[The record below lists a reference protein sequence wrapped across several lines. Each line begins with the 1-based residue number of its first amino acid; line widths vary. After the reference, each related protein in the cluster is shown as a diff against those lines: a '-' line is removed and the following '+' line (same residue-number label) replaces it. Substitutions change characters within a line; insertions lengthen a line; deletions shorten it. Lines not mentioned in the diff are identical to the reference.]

1 MWAYRLEHAPSFG
14 LLSSLDVVRRK
25 LAADEQRTPVEF
37 EQDIEKAKN
46 MARALGWDTSMVE
59 PIKCFIVPGP
69 DSFMV
74 GFVIEQ
80 ATSGQR
86 YVISPAPLAFLMDRL
101 DWDAHT
107 SEEEMRKA
115 RQALSGQQTTLPP
128 LKVAEWQRSRK
139 GNYYTHINGA
149 LCTVFPSK
157 HGGFCGIISAPKG
170 DRKVF
175 TQSFQHEL
183 ECLQYVVANFY
194 EIIREWGITPTG
206 PATNDDDPFG
216 GIDWGP
222 DEDIPF

>member
-1 MWAYRLEHAPSFG
+1 MWGYRLEHAPSFG
-14 LLSSLDVVRRK
+14 LLSSVETVRKK
-25 LAADEQRTPVEF
+25 LATDPQRTVVEF

-80 ATSGQR
+80 ATSSQR
-86 YVISPAPLAFLMDRL
+86 YVLSPAPLAFLMEKI

-115 RQALSGQQTTLPP
+115 LQALSGQQTTLPP
-128 LKVAEWQRSRK
+128 LKVGEWQRSRK
-139 GNYYTHINGA
+139 GNYYTSINGA

-157 HGGFCGIISAPKG
+157 NGGFCAIVSAPHG

-175 TQSFQHEL
+175 TQAFQTEL

-194 EIIREWGITPTG
+194 EIIREWGISPTG
-206 PATNDDDPFG
+206 PVADDDPFG

-222 DEDIPF
+222 DDIPF